1 MTRKLPPKS
10 DEVEPLMQSVLNAW
24 QPTELE
30 GAALDALV
38 AAALAASPADD
49 SELEAPA
56 CDAEL
61 LAAARLA
68 SLLDGATEEDT
79 SGAEGHLA
87 LALRAAWQPEPL
99 PRPTLDASVD
109 RALFTARRGQVRAR
123 WWIAAGSVAAAA
135 AVLLAVG
142 QQRRQRAEAPVA
154 ELRLVSPQSTQS
166 LVAQD
171 FSHTTATE
179 RIDRIAEARQRDLRE
194 NNFRRWGQP

>member
-87 LALRAAWQPEPL
+87 LALRAVARACITSSRTDWSCEPVR
-99 PRPTLDASVD
+99 PSASSSKVAAPTESMIQVRCVIVKIVQEQQRPTCGPGCGPGDRGHD
-109 RALFTARRGQVRAR
+109 RACRPRCVRP
-123 WWIAAGSVAAAA
+123 S
-135 AVLLAVG
+135 
-142 QQRRQRAEAPVA
+142 
-154 ELRLVSPQSTQS
+154 
-166 LVAQD
+166 
-171 FSHTTATE
+171 
-179 RIDRIAEARQRDLRE
+179 
-194 NNFRRWGQP
+194 